1 MALTCLTK
9 DILVDICSD
18 LDSDDMDNLKF
29 LMKDVA
35 GLHKLMPATIALDL
49 FSAIENNKTVALL
62 NGRFLAECFE
72 LMGRTDL
79 VRRIGLNPTQVEKE
93 MGQTNYSV
101 RPFRIL
107 LYKISEDLASDDV
120 ELLASFSLRV
130 FKLTRQEKES
140 IKSAFDLFVL
150 LEKRGIIEVA
160 HTSPLK
166 EMVKSLENR
175 GDLVDLVDE
184 YQVIVPDNSGHTGS
198 RTIPDYP
205 DGGVSLHSTS
215 HLAQSRRPQNINIG
229 PSVPYYEMTSNPRG
243 ICVIIN
249 NKKFKKMKAREG
261 TDVDQVRLEATFKK
275 LGFTVRVFKD
285 LTVKDMAGVM
295 KDISIMDHSKFNAL
309 VVCVLSHGG
318 ENFIYRMDDRKEKTG
333 NRQRLVQGDGDRPIQ
348 GNFVYGVDD
357 KPIPIRYLTMYFQS
371 SKCKTLANK
380 PKLFFI
386 QACQG
391 EDMQT
396 GVLLSSD
403 FQKDG
408 PSVDES
414 IDLDVA
420 PVSENAEETDAA
432 PHASDN
438 QKVIPDES
446 DFLLGYATVFGYVS
460 YRSRS
465 QGSFYVKS
473 LTENLDKHADTLD
486 LQALMVKVNH
496 DVSEN
501 NIELVKGE
509 QAKKQVPMTQITL
522 RKQLFFSPDNLK

>member
-49 FSAIENNKTVALL
+49 FSAIENNKDVALL

-79 VRRIGLNPTQVEKE
+79 VRRIGLDPTKVEKE
-93 MGQTNYSV
+93 MGQTIYSV

-120 ELLASFSLRV
+120 ELLASFCLRV
-130 FKLTRQEKES
+130 FKLTRQEKET

-160 HTSPLK
+160 HTNPLK
-166 EMVKSLENR
+166 DMVKSLENR
-175 GDLVDLVDE
+175 GDLVDLVNE
-184 YQVIVPDNSGHTGS
+184 YQGQ
-198 RTIPDYP
+198 
-205 DGGVSLHSTS
+205 GGCQP
-215 HLAQSRRPQNINIG
+215 QSIKIG
-229 PSVPYYEMTSNPRG
+229 PSVPFYEMTSNPRG

-275 LGFTVRVFKD
+275 LGFTVRVYKD

-295 KDISIMDHSKFNAL
+295 MDISIMDHSKFNAL

-318 ENFIYRMDDRKEKTG
+318 ENFIYRMDEKTG
-333 NRQRLVQGDGDRPIQ
+333 NRQGRLVHGDGDRPIQ

-391 EDMQT
+391 ENMQP

-403 FQKDG
+403 LQKDG

-420 PVSENAEETDAA
+420 PLSENAEETDAA

-473 LTENLDKHADTLD
+473 LTENLDKYADTLD

-501 NIELVKGE
+501 DIGGKGE

-522 RKQLFFSPDNLK
+522 RKQLFFSPDNVK

>member
-35 GLHKLMPATIALDL
+35 GLHKLMPATNALDL
-49 FSAIENNKTVALL
+49 FSAIENNKHVAFH

-79 VRRIGLNPTQVEKE
+79 VGRLGLNPTQIEKE
-93 MGQTNYSV
+93 MGQHNDSV

-107 LYKISEDLASDDV
+107 LYKISKDLASDDV

-130 FKLTRQEKES
+130 FKLTQQEKAT
-140 IKSAFDLFVL
+140 IKSALDLFVL
-150 LEKRGIIEVA
+150 LEKRGIIEID
-160 HTSPLK
+160 HTNLLK

-175 GDLVDLVDE
+175 GDLVDLVDK
-184 YQVIVPDNSGHTGS
+184 YQ
-198 RTIPDYP
+198 
-205 DGGVSLHSTS
+205 
-215 HLAQSRRPQNINIG
+215 G
-229 PSVPYYEMTSNPRG
+229 PLYEMTSKPRG

-249 NKKFKKMKAREG
+249 NKKFIKMKAREG
-261 TDVDQVRLEATFKK
+261 TDVDQARLEATFKK
-275 LGFTVRVFKD
+275 LGFKIAVYRD
-285 LTVKDMAGVM
+285 LTVKNMADVM

-318 ENFIYRMDDRKEKTG
+318 ENFIYRMDDRGGKTG
-333 NRQRLVQGDGDRPIQ
+333 NSRRQLVHGDGDRLIQ

-391 EDMQT
+391 EDMEP

-403 FQKDG
+403 LQMDG
-408 PSVDES
+408 LSVDDS

-420 PVSENAEETDAA
+420 PVSENTEEKDAA

-473 LTENLDKHADTLD
+473 LTENLDNHADTLD

-496 DVSEN
+496 DVSEE
-501 NIELVKGE
+501 NIGE

-522 RKQLFFSPDNLK
+522 RRLLFFFPDNLK

>member
-1 MALTCLTK
+1 MASTCLTK
-9 DILVDICSD
+9 NILVDICSD
-18 LDSDDMDNLKF
+18 LDSDDMANLKF

-49 FSAIENNKTVALL
+49 FSAIENNKNVALH

-79 VRRIGLNPTQVEKE
+79 VRRIGLNPTQVEQQ
-93 MGQTNYSV
+93 MGQTKYSV

-120 ELLASFSLRV
+120 ELLASFCLRV
-130 FKLTRQEKES
+130 FKLTRQEKAT
-140 IKSAFDLFVL
+140 IKSAFDLFAL
-150 LEKRGIIEVA
+150 LEKRGIIEVV
-160 HTSPLK
+160 HTNHLK
-166 EMVKSLENR
+166 EMMKSLENR

-184 YQVIVPDNSGHTGS
+184 YQVIVPDRSGPTCS

-205 DGGVSLHSTS
+205 GGYDISQSTR
-215 HLAQSRRPQNINIG
+215 HLPQPRPYIG
-229 PSVPYYEMTSNPRG
+229 PSVPFYEMTSTPRG

-249 NKKFKKMKAREG
+249 NNKFIKMKSREG
-261 TDVDQVRLEATFKK
+261 TDVDQARLEATFKK
-275 LGFTVRVFKD
+275 LGFMIKVYRD

-295 KDISIMDHSKFNAL
+295 KDISIMDHSKYNAL

-318 ENFIYRMDDRKEKTG
+318 ENFIYRMDERGGKRRTRRG
-333 NRQRLVQGDGDRPIQ
+333 QPVHGDDDRPIQ

-403 FQKDG
+403 LQMDG

-414 IDLDVA
+414 IDMDVA
-420 PVSENAEETDAA
+420 PVFENAEETDAA

-465 QGSFYVKS
+465 QGSFYVRS

-496 DVSEN
+496 DVSEE
-501 NIELVKGE
+501 NIDIVKGE

-522 RKQLFFSPDNLK
+522 RKLLFFSPDNLK

>member
-49 FSAIENNKTVALL
+49 FSAIENNKDVALL

-79 VRRIGLNPTQVEKE
+79 VRRIGLDPTKVEKE
-93 MGQTNYSV
+93 MGQTIYSV

-120 ELLASFSLRV
+120 ELLASFCLRV
-130 FKLTRQEKES
+130 FKLTRQEKET

-160 HTSPLK
+160 HTNPLK
-166 EMVKSLENR
+166 DMVKSLENR
-175 GDLVDLVDE
+175 GDLVDLVNE
-184 YQVIVPDNSGHTGS
+184 YQGQ
-198 RTIPDYP
+198 
-205 DGGVSLHSTS
+205 GGCQP
-215 HLAQSRRPQNINIG
+215 QSIKIG
-229 PSVPYYEMTSNPRG
+229 PSVPFYEMTSNPRG

-275 LGFTVRVFKD
+275 LGFTVRVYKD

-295 KDISIMDHSKFNAL
+295 MDISIMDHSKFNAL

-318 ENFIYRMDDRKEKTG
+318 ENFIYRMDEKTG
-333 NRQRLVQGDGDRPIQ
+333 NRQGRLVHGDGDRPIQ

-357 KPIPIRYLTMYFQS
+357 KPIPIRYLTMLA
-371 SKCKTLANK
+371 KEKTCNLECFYHLIFK
-380 PKLFFI
+380 
-386 QACQG
+386 
-391 EDMQT
+391 
-396 GVLLSSD
+396 
-403 FQKDG
+403 KDG

-420 PVSENAEETDAA
+420 PLSENAEETDAA

-473 LTENLDKHADTLD
+473 LTENLDKYADTLD

-501 NIELVKGE
+501 DIGGKGE

-522 RKQLFFSPDNLK
+522 RKQLFFSPDNVK